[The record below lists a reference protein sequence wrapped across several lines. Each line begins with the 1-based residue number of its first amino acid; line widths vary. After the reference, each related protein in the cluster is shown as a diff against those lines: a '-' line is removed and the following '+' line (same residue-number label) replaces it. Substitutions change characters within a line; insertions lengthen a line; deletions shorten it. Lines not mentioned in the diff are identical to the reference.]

1 MWRWK
6 EVSLARHLP
15 SAAWLSGYHVSS
27 QPTDWCW
34 YQMWHVAFT
43 LYAHYSPPLQEN
55 CGRVHLCLW
64 RHYWCFFFQGAV
76 EVFPSVFVFSVATA
90 TKTNYFTRGWTIST
104 LVVACKPKLS
114 IRHSVEER
122 ENEKIQRRQ
131 MESCNSF
138 GEVDMTN
145 TYPADWV

>member
-1 MWRWK
+1 MLIIHLRRRRTAD
-6 EVSLARHLP
+6 VSICVY
-15 SAAWLSGYHVSS
+15 GDTTGV
-27 QPTDWCW
+27 
-34 YQMWHVAFT
+34 
-43 LYAHYSPPLQEN
+43 
-55 CGRVHLCLW
+55 
-64 RHYWCFFFQGAV
+64 FFFQGAV
-76 EVFPSVFVFSVATA
+76 EAFPSVFVFSVATA
-90 TKTNYFTRGWTIST
+90 TKTNYFTRGWTISI

-145 TYPADWV
+145 TYPAD

>member
-6 EVSLARHLP
+6 EVSLAHHLP

-43 LYAHYSPPLQEN
+43 LYAHYSPPPQEN

-64 RHYWCFFFQGAV
+64 RHYWCFFFKEPWRHFRLFLCFLWQTQPRPIISQ
-76 EVFPSVFVFSVATA
+76 EVGRSQPWLLHV
-90 TKTNYFTRGWTIST
+90 
-104 LVVACKPKLS
+104 KPKLS

>member
-1 MWRWK
+1 MLVPNVTCR
-6 EVSLARHLP
+6 VHIICSLFT
-15 SAAWLSGYHVSS
+15 SAAGELWTCPSVF
-27 QPTDWCW
+27 
-34 YQMWHVAFT
+34 MAT
-43 LYAHYSPPLQEN
+43 LL
-55 CGRVHLCLW
+55 V
-64 RHYWCFFFQGAV
+64 FFFQGAV
-76 EVFPSVFVFSVATA
+76 ETFPSVFVFSVANA

-145 TYPADWV
+145 TYPAD